1 MKRSFSLS
9 PAPLG
14 ESPFGKDL
22 ALAEAAGRLPM
33 GARASLVHVVVKKI
47 NEPSVFCVVYCF
59 LSRFAKA
66 RVSLNKR
73 RALMAVTWRPAA
85 RTCGGR
91 DGVSALA
98 SAVGR

>member
-1 MKRSFSLS
+1 MATDIQLCN
-9 PAPLG
+9 
-14 ESPFGKDL
+14 DL
-22 ALAEAAGRLPM
+22 ACAITAWCGYCIGM
-33 GARASLVHVVVKKI
+33 GAQTIKI